1 MKKLQRNGRTF
12 FLSILILACT
22 LHISVFAED
31 INESVYSG
39 ICGEVSWEFDGG
51 VLIIS
56 GTGKMEPTNKDS
68 KYYKYPWSAYNDTI
82 VTVIIEDGVVNIGEF
97 AFDGCS
103 NLNEISIADSVKL

>member
-39 ICGEVSWEFDGG
+39 TCGELSWEFDGG

-82 VTVIIEDGVVNIGEF
+82 VTVEKKIR
-97 AFDGCS
+97 
-103 NLNEISIADSVKL
+103 